1 MNDDLIHHSA
11 FITHPLVPMAVEIEA
26 KIKVDDLAP
35 TRAKLQEAGAKFV
48 ADQYEVNAIFDTE
61 DRSLLAADKG
71 LRVRSAKDLKTGEET
86 CTVTFKGPRKHSA
99 LKSRQENEVKVEG
112 FQAAVELLEALSFHQ
127 VLAFEKRRQSWELG
141 NCKIELDELPHLGC
155 FVEIEGHSEKAIQ
168 KVQETLGLGH
178 RPIVKTAYV
187 GLMMTYLQDHGHSDR
202 FVRFP
207 S

>member
-1 MNDDLIHHSA
+1 
-11 FITHPLVPMAVEIEA
+11 MAVEIEA

-48 ADQYEVNAIFDTE
+48 ADQAEVNAIFDTE

-71 LRVRSAKDLKTGEET
+71 LRVRSAKDAKTGEET

-112 FQAAVELLEALSFHQ
+112 FQAAVELLEALGFHQ

-141 NCKIELDELPHLGC
+141 HCKIELDELPHLGC

-187 GLMMTYLQDHGHSDR
+187 GLMMTFLQDHGHSDR
-202 FVRFP
+202 FVRFAGA
-207 S
+207 SA